1 MCVTG
6 EVYDKIPQGSSDLNN
21 GIQWLTKPFC
31 RAIVISI
38 HLILSWNAQTTIAFI
53 GIGKGVYSV
62 GYPILGL
69 LHTTIYL
76 RAMHDAF
83 MDPTG
88 TRFSTLIYL
97 HICNG
102 VRKTCLQL
110 INAFM
115 DPLMQHHF
123 HDFFLHMSSIY
134 SFFTLYSMFHSIEF
148 FQRFHTFLTSV
159 VNLV

>member
-1 MCVTG
+1 
-6 EVYDKIPQGSSDLNN
+6 
-21 GIQWLTKPFC
+21 
-31 RAIVISI
+31 
-38 HLILSWNAQTTIAFI
+38 
-53 GIGKGVYSV
+53 
-62 GYPILGL
+62 
-69 LHTTIYL
+69 
-76 RAMHDAF
+76 

-97 HICNG
+97 RICNG

-159 VNLV
+159 VNLVQCFHASILLTRTSRDLSEHETPPILIHDPEDFEIINNSKEEVEVKCNIVFSEGLYPHEIKKRIVYRQS